1 MAQVPWEAD
10 SVGCLGVFSLIF
22 FFFCNAILMG
32 FGRINRRTGI
42 YVPLLH
48 LFSPALTESCLLP
61 KVVSVIVYKELYSL
75 ESCLIQKGTLGF

>member
-1 MAQVPWEAD
+1 MGGRFLWLLR
-10 SVGCLGVFSLIF
+10 GF
-22 FFFCNAILMG
+22 FLNLFLFCNAILMG

-42 YVPLLH
+42 YGPLLH

-61 KVVSVIVYKELYSL
+61 ELVSVIVYEEPYSL